1 MTKSWPP
8 LAAVGRRWLVM
19 VGNGWQWLAM
29 DANGSWHHR
38 VIWIS
43 IYSPLSSHRNQVS
56 FTRQTPS
63 PPAHTSNLGTV
74 GTQYLTVYLIP
85 KHQWTQISTLSTI
98 IEDHQFIL
106 MYCANSSSNGL

>member
-8 LAAVGRRWLVM
+8 LAAVGWRWLAM

-29 DANGSWHHR
+29 DANGSWRRR

-63 PPAHTSNLGTV
+63 PPAHTLNLGKV
-74 GTQYLTVYLIP
+74 GTQYLTRGSEEDWIHLTNHLAI
-85 KHQWTQISTLSTI
+85 TQ
-98 IEDHQFIL
+98 
-106 MYCANSSSNGL
+106 